1 MRPHGREW
9 SRTRHKE
16 RGVPCSM
23 TKKLDIDVYAAYWN
37 EVTRDRDRNSNLTR
51 VFAFK
56 GYLDAT
62 EAKVMRLTGKT
73 KLAALP

>member
-1 MRPHGREW
+1 
-9 SRTRHKE
+9 
-16 RGVPCSM
+16 M

-51 VFAFK
+51 VLAFK
-56 GYLDAT
+56 VYLDAT
-62 EAKVMRLTGKT
+62 EAKVMRLTGKR

>member
-1 MRPHGREW
+1 
-9 SRTRHKE
+9 
-16 RGVPCSM
+16 M